1 MRNVGQ
7 NPLSAITDALV
18 RSGYRS
24 LDAQARALGLSRST
38 AWTIISGKHKRG
50 RLHVNTTVKILT
62 NPALPMQVR
71 AAVEA
76 YAASVNLGTAL
87 RSRRRKRTR
96 NGWAGE

>member
-76 YAASVNLGTAL
+76 YAASVNLDTAL

>member
-18 RSGYRS
+18 QSGYRS
-24 LDAQARALGLSRST
+24 LDAQARALGISRST
-38 AWTIISGKHKRG
+38 AWSIISGKHKRG

-76 YAASVNLGTAL
+76 YAASVNLDTAL
-87 RSRRRKRTR
+87 RSRRRKLTV
-96 NGWAGE
+96 NCSAV